1 MPPIGNRVPRLEDA
15 RLLLGRGRFVDDV
28 DRPGQLWLRVVRSQM
43 AHAHVRAIHT
53 EEALALRGVHTVVT
67 GDDFRDMSP
76 IPVRTRVSDHAFEPY
91 LQPVLARSRVR
102 YVGEPV
108 AALVAEDPYLA
119 EDAAERVVID
129 YEPLPPVL
137 DARRAAGPGSPALFE
152 EGSNEAAVLSA
163 GYGDVAEAT
172 ARAAHLVRAELSI
185 GRHSAVP
192 LETRGLVAE
201 YDRAAGRLDIWGATK
216 VPHFNRRIL
225 AGLLDLP
232 EGRIH
237 LHPSDAG
244 GGFGVRGEFYPEDFL
259 VPFLARR
266 TGRPVKWVEDRW
278 EHLVATNQSRQQHHR
293 IEAAFDGEG
302 RLLALADEIWHDNG
316 AYLRTHGVL
325 VPDLTVTM
333 LPGPYRVPAYRGIV
347 HVALTNKTPCG
358 TYRGP
363 GRYEGTFARERLFD
377 LAAHE
382 LGIDPVEL
390 RRRNLLRPD
399 ELPLERE
406 LTAIGTELVLD
417 AGDYPGLLDEVL
429 ERSGFGHWREEAARL
444 RADGRLVG
452 TGIGVFLEKS
462 GLGPVEHAGVD
473 VGPSG
478 RVRVLAGSTSLGQGV
493 ETVLAQIAAQELAV
507 DPADVEVV
515 LSDTDLVP
523 EGVGSW
529 ASRTTVVAGSAV
541 MLAARAVAE
550 RAMEVAAEILEAAS
564 ADLRLAGGR
573 IEVARSPARGVSLA
587 EVATRAA
594 SALGGSGLSARRS
607 FSVEHMTY
615 PYGVHLAQ
623 VEIDP
628 DTGGVRVRRYLV
640 GYEVG
645 RAVNP
650 TLVEGQ
656 LVGGAAQGI
665 AGALMEQFLYDDT
678 GQPLSVSLVDYLVPT
693 AGEVP
698 DVDTI
703 LKEDWPAA
711 GNPLGV
717 RGAGEGGA
725 SGCGA
730 AIAGAIEDALG
741 VPGSIIA
748 LPVMPERVLAI
759 VRGRSKAPDVFDG

>member
-1 MPPIGNRVPRLEDA
+1 MPSIGSRVRRLEDA

-43 AHAHVRAIHT
+43 AHAQVRAIHADD
-53 EEALALRGVHTVVT
+53 ALALKGVYAVLT
-67 GDDFRDMSP
+67 GDDLRDVPP
-76 IPVRTRVSDHAFEPY
+76 IPVRTRVSDHTFEPY
-91 LQPVLARSRVR
+91 VQPVLARGRVR

-119 EDAAERVVID
+119 EDAAEWVVIE

-137 DARRAAGPGSPALFE
+137 DARRATSPGSSVLFE
-152 EGSNEAAVLSA
+152 GNSNEAAVLSA
-163 GYGDVAEAT
+163 GYGDVATAM
-172 ARAAHLVRAELSI
+172 ARAAHVVRAELSI
-185 GRHSAVP
+185 GRHSGVP

-201 YDRAAGRLDIWGATK
+201 YDRAAGRLEIWGATK
-216 VPHFNRRIL
+216 VPHFNRRVL

-232 EGRIH
+232 EERIH

-266 TGRPVKWVEDRW
+266 TGRPMKWVEDRS
-278 EHLVATNQSRQQHHR
+278 EHLMATNQSREQHHR

-302 RLLALADEIWHDNG
+302 RLLGLVDEIWHDNG

-333 LPGPYRVPAYRGIV
+333 LPGPYRVPAYLGTV

-363 GRYEGTFARERLFD
+363 GRYEGTFARERLLD

-417 AGDYPGLLDEVL
+417 AGDYPGLLDEAL
-429 ERSGFGHWREEAARL
+429 ERSGFSGWQDEAVRL
-444 RADGRLVG
+444 RAEGRCVG
-452 TGIGVFLEKS
+452 TGVGVFLEKS

-473 VGPSG
+473 VEPSG
-478 RVRVLAGSTSLGQGV
+478 RVRVLAGSASLGQGV
-493 ETVLAQIAAQELAV
+493 ETVLAQIAAEELDV
-507 DPADVEVV
+507 DPAEVEVV
-515 LSDTDLVP
+515 LGDTDLVP

-550 RAMEVAAEILEAAS
+550 QAREVAAEILETAP

-573 IEVARSPARGVSLA
+573 LEVAGSPARGVSLSEA
-587 EVATRAA
+587 AAHAA
-594 SALGGSGLSARRS
+594 STRGGPGLSARRS
-607 FSVEHMTY
+607 FSVDHMTY

-628 DTGGVRVRRYLV
+628 ETGGVRVHRYV
-640 GYEVG
+640 VAYEVG

-665 AGALMEQFLYDDT
+665 AGALMEQFRYDDA
-678 GQPLSVSLVDYLVPT
+678 GQPLSVSLTDYLVPT
-693 AGEVP
+693 AREVP
-698 DVDTI
+698 DVGTI

-730 AIAGAIEDALG
+730 AIAAAIEDALG
-741 VPGSIIA
+741 VPGSILA
-748 LPVMPERVLAI
+748 LPVTPERVLAI
-759 VRGRSKAPDVFDG
+759 LRGRSETHEGSDG